1 MCVRHA
7 FDCPD
12 QRIPAG
18 MPVRG
23 GGRYRADGLDVAAA
37 GRALEDRAAAVA
49 RQADLPAAIVGPTE
63 VALLVT
69 FEDVAERARTGHADI
84 ALYAICTVRLGGGAI
99 EADLLTG
106 RRMVGR
112 VRKVDGAV
120 GAPDRPPCVHRPDRL
135 GVCVRAAPE
144 VSEVVCGGRPERVVV
159 GEVRIPRAAAA
170 MAGGGGPV
178 VTGVVVSAHREP
190 VGALQRLVAVE
201 DPVAAVERGTVI
213 VFVREEDRLL
223 VQ

>member
-1 MCVRHA
+1 
-7 FDCPD
+7 
-12 QRIPAG
+12 

-84 ALYAICTVRLGGGAI
+84 ALYAICTVRLGG
-99 EADLLTG
+99 
-106 RRMVGR
+106 
-112 VRKVDGAV
+112 
-120 GAPDRPPCVHRPDRL
+120 
-135 GVCVRAAPE
+135 RA
-144 VSEVVCGGRPERVVV
+144 ERVVM